1 MKHPPCC
8 FAAPP
13 SLAFGRRGAHP
24 AAWQSQF
31 RGCPGMACSAAIRW
45 VGSRQFHGAALWRI
59 EMTGVPIP
67 RPTKKPPCGGFFI
80 GAGLKT
86 RAVRL
91 LLGSSVSSS
100 LGSVSGSLGSVAS
113 GVGSVSSSTGDGTSS
128 RTHGSAGSG
137 SSVGHSS
144 SGGSGCFCRSGS
156 SHGSGCGCRS
166 GFFLLATS
174 GQSSGSNQSG
184 EYERLIHFR
193 FP

>member
-1 MKHPPCC
+1 
-8 FAAPP
+8 
-13 SLAFGRRGAHP
+13 
-24 AAWQSQF
+24 
-31 RGCPGMACSAAIRW
+31 
-45 VGSRQFHGAALWRI
+45 
-59 EMTGVPIP
+59 MTGVPIP
-67 RPTKKPPCGGFFI
+67 RPIKKPPCGGFFI

-144 SGGSGCFCRSGS
+144 SGGSGSFCRSGS

-184 EYERLIHFR
+184 EYERLIHFSFLVGRTKHLGMPQRPIAQCCGRAAPGR
-193 FP
+193 FLTQTMIILSIRQYPQTLGAGIL